1 MQFRNVAA
9 LSALLAGAAIA
20 APAPAVPSGFIPF
33 DGYASGTLLCTP
45 ESSVCTIACGEDLQD
60 ACTLVAVFDS
70 VFYGLEVLAGADIT
84 CTNSGC
90 VATCPEVPSQGTALC
105 TLEKGLATFDSV
117 FAVGESI
124 VISNS
129 ESILGQFGDLSNTPD
144 VGASNLPSLP
154 LPSLGL

>member
-1 MQFRNVAA
+1 MQFRNIAA
-9 LSALLAGAAIA
+9 LSAILAGAAVA
-20 APAPAVPSGFIPF
+20 APASDVPSGFIPF
-33 DGYASGTLLCTP
+33 DGYAHGTLSCTP
-45 ESSVCTIACGEDLQD
+45 ETSVCTIACGQDLQD

-117 FAVGESI
+117 FAVGETI

-144 VGASNLPSLP
+144 VSCDDLPSLP
-154 LPSLGL
+154 LSILGV